1 MSSHES
7 LRCTWSP
14 PHTHIHTY
22 TPLQYPLHTA
32 HHMVVQMWA
41 GACRGCT
48 NQSPVCNSCHVL
60 LQWET
65 ELYCMRWSFQLE
77 EAAQSGSY
85 RSTPALLCVA
95 GDLTGLR
102 ARIHTRRAHTYTRKL
117 FMTALQRHRNT
128 HRQADRQ
135 QRCGLKRSE
144 CWGGRKLKFSRV
156 DWRLLQR
163 IWNTNNNRRNEEV
176 IRGHVLSSHR
186 VCSFSSS
193 LLRLLLQ
200 GCAVLI
206 PQANLIMCQTGFY
219 IDHSTSMC
227 TGAGGSWNRFGAK
240 LPRNTVWEIKACFF
254 CVILNKI
261 LQYKIG

>member
-7 LRCTWSP
+7 LRSTWSP
-14 PHTHIHTY
+14 PPYI
-22 TPLQYPLHTA
+22 PLQYPLYTA

-95 GDLTGLR
+95 GDLTGAR
-102 ARIHTRRAHTYTRKL
+102 AGIHTHTRRARTYTRKL

-156 DWRLLQR
+156 DWRHLQK

-193 LLRLLLQ
+193 LLRLLLH

-206 PQANLIMCQTGFY
+206 PKANLIMCQTGFY
-219 IDHSTSMC
+219 CDHFLC
-227 TGAGGSWNRFGAK
+227 VLELGVVA
-240 LPRNTVWEIKACFF
+240 TVWE
-254 CVILNKI
+254 LNFLATQFDK
-261 LQYKIG
+261 